1 MENMIIWRA
10 VNQSLLADAIQCLTG
25 SNNVIHSEYLASAVA
40 EKCHFKLPRFFRH

>member
-25 SNNVIHSEYLASAVA
+25 SNNVIHSEYLASAVV